1 MSDTPSKTPLPDG
14 MVLHAARAGAVLVL
28 TLDYPARR
36 NALAVPLR
44 DRMADVLEAAEGDPA
59 IRAVV
64 VTGASGT
71 FCSGG
76 DLSGMEV
83 ENALGGRE
91 RLRRA
96 HRSIRLLATGSK
108 PVVAAVEGWCV
119 GAGLS
124 LACACDLIVA
134 AEDARFMAGFGKV
147 GLMADL
153 GLPFTL
159 PARVGAGRAR
169 RILMLHEQ
177 VTAAEAER
185 IGLVEEV
192 VHRGEA
198 LPRALERARYLA
210 EQAPA
215 PMALTKSM
223 LAAGLE
229 AALEAERHF
238 QATLFLSADHQEGRA
253 AFLEKRPARFTG
265 S

>member
-1 MSDTPSKTPLPDG
+1 MSAAAALPEG
-14 MVLHAARAGAVLVL
+14 MALHEAREGGVLLL
-28 TLDYPARR
+28 TLDYAARR
-36 NALAVPLR
+36 NALATPLR
-44 DRMADVLEAAEGDPA
+44 DRMADVLEAAEGDPSV
-59 IRAVV
+59 RAVV
-64 VTGASGT
+64 VAGAAGV

-76 DLSGMEV
+76 DLSSMDV
-83 ENALGGRE
+83 ADAMAGRE

-96 HRSIRLLATGSK
+96 HRAIRLLAAGSK

-124 LACACDLIVA
+124 LACACDIIVA

-177 VTAAEAER
+177 MTAAEAER
-185 IGLVEEV
+185 IGLVDEV
-192 VHRGEA
+192 VPRAQA
-198 LPRALERARYLA
+198 LPVAMERARFLA

-215 PMALTKSM
+215 PMALTKAM
-223 LAAGLE
+223 LSAGLD
-229 AALEAERHF
+229 AALEVERHY
-238 QATLFLSADHQEGRA
+238 QTTLFLSADHREGRA
-253 AFLEKRPARFTG
+253 AFLEKRAPRFG
-265 S
+265 DA

>member
-1 MSDTPSKTPLPDG
+1 MTQDPLPEG
-14 MVLHAARAGAVLVL
+14 MALHADRDGGVLTL
-28 TLDYPARR
+28 TLDYPSRR

-44 DRMADVLEAAEGDPA
+44 QRMAEELERAQSDPA
-59 IRAVV
+59 VRAVV
-64 VTGASGT
+64 IVGASGN

-83 ENALGGRE
+83 PDAMVGRE

-96 HRSIRLLATGSK
+96 HSTIRLIAAGTK

-134 AEDARFMAGFGKV
+134 AEDSRFMAGFGKV

-177 VTAAEAER
+177 LTAAEAER

-192 VHRGEA
+192 VPRSRA
-198 LPRALERARYLA
+198 LPRAMEHARFLV

-215 PMALTKSM
+215 PMALTKAM
-223 LAAGLE
+223 LAEGLD
-229 AALEAERHF
+229 AALEVERGF
-238 QATLFLSADHQEGRA
+238 QATLFLTHDHKEGRA

-265 S
+265 G

>member
-1 MSDTPSKTPLPDG
+1 MSDTPLPEGMSLHVVQDG
-14 MVLHAARAGAVLVL
+14 PVLTL

-44 DRMADVLEAAEGDPA
+44 ERMADILEKAEGDPA
-59 IRAVV
+59 IRAIVIM
-64 VTGASGT
+64 GASGN

-76 DLSGMEV
+76 DLSGMDV
-83 ENALGGRE
+83 SSALAGRE
-91 RLRRA
+91 RLRLA
-96 HRSIRLLATGSK
+96 HRSIRLIAAGSK

-147 GLMADL
+147 GLMGDL

-177 VTAAEAER
+177 VTAGDAER
-185 IGLVEEV
+185 IGLVDEV
-192 VHRGEA
+192 VHRGQS
-198 LPRALERARYLA
+198 LHFALERARFLA
-210 EQAPA
+210 AQAPA
-215 PMALTKSM
+215 PMALTKAM
-223 LAAGLE
+223 LAAGLD
-229 AALEAERHF
+229 AALETERHF
-238 QATLFLSADHQEGRA
+238 QTTLFLSADHREGRA
-253 AFLEKRPARFTG
+253 AFLEKREPRFTG
-265 S
+265 G